1 MIHEPDAAMITQAG
15 RAYVR
20 VGTSEKAEIFA
31 LIQSAW
37 SGAPY
42 QENKEQGALEVR
54 YVEVDGSRIKTVE
67 ENHTRFV
74 SIRKKLRQ

>member
-1 MIHEPDAAMITQAG
+1 M
-15 RAYVR
+15 
-20 VGTSEKAEIFA
+20 
-31 LIQSAW
+31 IQSAW

-67 ENHTRFV
+67 ENHTRFE
-74 SIRKKLRQ
+74 SEKKKNEAEIANIERTEKAAGIESQP